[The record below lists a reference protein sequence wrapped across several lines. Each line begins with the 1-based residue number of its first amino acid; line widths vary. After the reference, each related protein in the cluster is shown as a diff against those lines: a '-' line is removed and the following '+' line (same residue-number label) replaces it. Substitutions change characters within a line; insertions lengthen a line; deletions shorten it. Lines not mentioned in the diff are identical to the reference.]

1 MDTPEDT
8 KTVVNYFKWEGHKYT
23 ARYLISICGIE
34 IDKVK
39 EYQKFK
45 IKIPK
50 YVSNIEK
57 YDMTLFLLILLNLII
72 HLTKI
77 SNILKL
83 IMINYIKCI
92 VNIVIKLIL

>member
-45 IKIPK
+45 IKIIK
-50 YVSNIEK
+50 V
-57 YDMTLFLLILLNLII
+57 IL
-72 HLTKI
+72 
-77 SNILKL
+77 
-83 IMINYIKCI
+83 
-92 VNIVIKLIL
+92 